1 MLYPV
6 YKCEDY
12 WMDQGQLTIYD
23 AQLVAMVRSLDDFN
37 TSTYTLNY
45 NAIICPQWYKDADGN
60 EVNIVIFK

>member
-23 AQLVAMVRSLDDFN
+23 AQLVAMVGNVNDFNAFVHSLD
-37 TSTYTLNY
+37 YK
-45 NAIICPQWYKDADGN
+45 AIICPQLYKNDDG
-60 EVNIVIFK
+60 ETAKLVIFK

>member
-23 AQLVAMVRSLDDFN
+23 AQLVAMVSNVGDFN
-37 TSTYTLNY
+37 AFTYTLDY
-45 NAIICPQWYKDADGN
+45 NAIVCPQFYVN
-60 EVNIVIFK
+60 EEGETVKIVIFK

>member
-23 AQLVAMVRSLDDFN
+23 AQLVAMVSNVDDFN
-37 TSTYTLNY
+37 AFTSSLDF
-45 NAIICPQWYKDADGN
+45 NAIICPQLYKNDDG
-60 EVNIVIFK
+60 EVAKLVIFK